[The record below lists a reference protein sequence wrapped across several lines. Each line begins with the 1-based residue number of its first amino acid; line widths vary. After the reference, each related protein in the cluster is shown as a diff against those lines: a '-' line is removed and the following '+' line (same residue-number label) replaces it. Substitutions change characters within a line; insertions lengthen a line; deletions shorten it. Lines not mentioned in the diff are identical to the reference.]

1 MEVNVSLHI
10 MCNRNEKME
19 IILIRDDGSD
29 VFQLQPQLCVEGLS
43 MSWTLPI
50 LFPQLLV
57 SLLLLPIL
65 KSTLIKFPNKNLLLT
80 LNY

>member
-19 IILIRDDGSD
+19 IILIRDGGSD
-29 VFQLQPQLCVEGLS
+29 VFQLQTQLCVEGPS
-43 MSWTLPI
+43 TSWTLPI

-65 KSTLIKFPNKNLLLT
+65 KSTLIKFSNKNLLLT
-80 LNY
+80 LNH

>member
-10 MCNRNEKME
+10 MCNSNEKME
-19 IILIRDDGSD
+19 IILIRDGGSD
-29 VFQLQPQLCVEGLS
+29 VFQLQTQLCIEGPS

-50 LFPQLLV
+50 LFPQVLV
-57 SLLLLPIL
+57 FLLLLPSL

-80 LNY
+80 LNH